1 MALDKDLSRRGFL
14 GRTIVRRMVPS
25 DVPTVTK
32 VHIKSFSGFF
42 LTSLG
47 SAFLRNLYSSIL
59 DDPDGISYVAT
70 RDTQILGFAAGTTQ
84 PSGFYRRL
92 LVRRWWRFAWTALP
106 AVLKQPTII
115 PRLLRAFSMP
125 AQVTHAKRGTL
136 MSIAILPECQGNGIG
151 QSLVSAFLEEASQ
164 RGINQVDLT
173 TDRDNNEAANRFY
186 QRLGFVCQRSF
197 VRPEGRAM
205 NEYMID
211 LSIGR

>member
-1 MALDKDLSRRGFL
+1 MGLNQDLSSREL
-14 GRTIVRRMVPS
+14 LSKNNIRRMLPS
-25 DVPTVTK
+25 DVSTVTK

-59 DDPDGISYVAT
+59 DDPDGIGYVAI
-70 RDTQILGFAAGTTQ
+70 RHAQIVGFAAGTAQ

-92 LVRRWWRFAWTALP
+92 LVRRWWQFAWSALP
-106 AVLKQPTII
+106 AVLRQPTII
-115 PRLLRAFSMP
+115 PRLLRAFSLP

-151 QSLVSAFLEEASQ
+151 QSLVTAFLEEASQ
-164 RGINQVDLT
+164 RGLYQVDLT
-173 TDRDNNEAANRFY
+173 TDRDHNQAANRFY

-205 NEYMID
+205 NEYVID
-211 LSIGR
+211 LH